1 MPIRFLCQKCRKRNS
16 ISSRMVGKTVRCPRC
31 NQETLVAAE
40 DDVSSADASANL
52 EPPIPPLANSN
63 PAANT
68 FVRAAFDA
76 FRTAQE
82 QEEPPEEQLLD
93 EEEPDPSANV
103 RVGSVFSI
111 PKSHASSK
119 IPAKLEIHDAN
130 GSVVVRDLSKTQP
143 TLFGRHMTNDVIIDE
158 DGVAS
163 LHGRISWNGSSFEV
177 TAAGKDGVEVNGTL
191 VKQRT
196 LEDDD
201 TIRVGSFDIVFLVEE
216 PAAPQKKS
224 GSGSGLALKSDKPSD
239 PPIDMDDLHDELE
252 QIERRRRSAAKNSGE
267 QPGSIAIKR
276 GEVSPRDVDLDF
288 DASPPTS
295 ELTIAELIE
304 EATPD
309 EFPDAAEDE
318 DLDSADDLPALQNSE
333 PEEGGP
339 VTSLRT
345 VFSKNE
351 RLKEQT
357 VMRSPMILALAGGSG
372 LMAIVALV
380 FWFLNMREQIQR
392 QFSDA
397 EKEIKQA
404 QFAAGITKFEE
415 FIKTHPD
422 HDLSNGSKGAR
433 VLLGKA
439 RVEKELIGSPAFA
452 NGLKALQDFVAE
464 HREQKYFPELNDDL
478 VVFSKKIALEA
489 PKAAAVN
496 KQRDLLKI
504 SVEAEQMME
513 RYSPPDSPPT
523 EAKKEIAK
531 AREDAESAILKA
543 SVLDE
548 ALASINDSL
557 KKEVPLNAVA
567 TRQKLVVRYADLKSD
582 RRLDTA
588 LRRALELAKKQAVRE
603 ELQRDAL
610 TDDPTKS
617 LPKPLTL
624 AVRTRSLSDEQ
635 SAKRVVF
642 ALGQDSCFAAD
653 SITGEPLWRRTV
665 GIGTPFFAVPV
676 ETSRSGVLLF
686 DTTQNQLM
694 LLDRRTGELAWRQV
708 LEPASGPPLVAEGQ
722 IYLPTLEGFLYRI
735 DADSGRITSR
745 LKFPQRL
752 FAPPLA
758 MADGQHILVIGDSE
772 FAYTLGLNP
781 LECQLVTQI
790 GHQAGTI
797 EATPLMMGQHVLIAE
812 NDQAATSRLRV
823 INASKAEQRLTDVAE
838 SRVEGHIRDDMI
850 LRGNRLYVVSAGP
863 RLSVFNVSDDQ
874 NQRTLAPV
882 ATLQIP
888 TSHSGAAHLAAGADD
903 QIWLAVGALRKV
915 QLKTD
920 VLQLD
925 PQDKIAVGQST
936 QPLQMIG
943 RNLYVGRQLPVGQAV
958 HLTQADGESMQS
970 NWKTVV
976 GASILAASLGA
987 DGQLVCVTEGGDTF
1001 LLSANEITNGGF
1013 RARSEQQLKLPDNIL
1028 EPLQAVS
1035 LAEGRTAVWTNGPDG
1050 KLWVVG
1056 PLALPQPPEVPLAQA
1071 LDCPPI
1077 RFAGGVLLPIPGRLK
1092 LARTGTPVC
1101 DDFLAPVNTNNEGPV
1116 RKWKHLIAVDDDTL
1130 FVIDSVGKM
1139 SKLQYRTG
1147 EKTFFQ
1153 SVSSIDLEQPIDVAP
1168 TLHQGRLITADAA
1181 GTMRVIDVTAGETR
1195 EKIALGGPASKPL
1208 WIAEPLLLAEV
1219 ARQKLV
1225 AFDAAKPKQPL
1236 WTLKLDG
1243 VGLVGSPMLFGNV
1256 LIAVQQSGDVLRI
1269 DAKTGEL
1276 EKKFALGQIA
1286 THGPLRMGNL
1296 LLVLTA
1302 DGSLQHIESLVP
1314 EMAAAAKPEPTK
1326 PAAVEKPAIEKPAVE
1341 KPAEE
1346 KPAKEDQQAD
1356 AAEKP
1361 KAE

>member
-52 EPPIPPLANSN
+52 EPPIPPLATSN

-224 GSGSGLALKSDKPSD
+224 GTGSGLALKSDKSSD

-252 QIERRRRSAAKNSGE
+252 QIERRRQTAAKSSGE
-267 QPGSIAIKR
+267 QPGSSAIKR

-304 EATPD
+304 EATAD

-318 DLDSADDLPALQNSE
+318 DLDSADDLPALQDAE

-422 HDLSNGSKGAR
+422 HDLSNGPKGAR

-489 PKAAAVN
+489 PKAATIN

-513 RYSPPDSPPT
+513 RYSPPDSPPI

-531 AREDAESAILKA
+531 AREEAETAILKA

-548 ALASINDSL
+548 ALASVNDSL
-557 KKEVPLNAVA
+557 KKELPLGAVA
-567 TRQKLVVRYADLKSD
+567 TRQKLVTRYPDLKSD
-582 RRLDTA
+582 RRLDNA

-603 ELQRDAL
+603 ELQRDAQ
-610 TDDPTKS
+610 TDDPAKL

-635 SAKRVVF
+635 SANRVVF
-642 ALGQDSCFAAD
+642 ALGQDSCFTAD

-686 DTTQNQLM
+686 DTTQNQLI

-708 LEPASGPPLVAEGQ
+708 IEPAAGPPLVVEGQ
-722 IYLPTLEGFLYRI
+722 IYLPTQDGFLYRI

-781 LECQLVTQI
+781 LECQLATQI

-797 EATPLMMGQHVLIAE
+797 EAAPLMIGQHVLIAE
-812 NDQAATSRLRV
+812 NDRATSSRLRV
-823 INASKAEQRLTDVAE
+823 LNASKAEQRLSDVAE

-888 TSHSGAAHLAAGADD
+888 TNHSGAAHLAAGADD

-925 PQDKIAVGQST
+925 QQDKIAVGQST
-936 QPLQMIG
+936 QPMQMIG
-943 RNLYVGRQLPVGQAV
+943 RNLYVGRQLPIGQAV

-976 GASILAASLGA
+976 GASILAAGLGA
-987 DGQLVCVTEGGDTF
+987 DGQLVCATEGGDTF
-1001 LLSANEITNGGF
+1001 LLSANEISSGGF
-1013 RARSEQQLKLPDNIL
+1013 RSRSEQQLKLPDNML
-1028 EPLQAVS
+1028 EPLQAAS
-1035 LAEGRTAVWTNGPDG
+1035 LAEGRTAVWTNGPEG
-1050 KLWVVG
+1050 KLWVIG
-1056 PLALPQPPEVPLAQA
+1056 PSALPQAEVPLAQA
-1071 LDCPPI
+1071 LDCPPL
-1077 RFAGGVLLPIPGRLK
+1077 RFAGGVLLPLPGRLK
-1092 LARTGTPVC
+1092 LARTGAPVC

-1139 SKLQYRTG
+1139 SKLQFRTG

-1153 SVSSIDLEQPIDVAP
+1153 SVSSFDSAQPIDVAP
-1168 TLHQGRLITADAA
+1168 TLHQGRIITANAA
-1181 GTMRVIDVTAGETR
+1181 GMMRVLDVTAGESR
-1195 EKIALGGPASKPL
+1195 EVPLGGPASKPL
-1208 WIAEPLLLAEV
+1208 WVAEPLLLAEV
-1219 ARQKLV
+1219 ARQRLI
-1225 AFDAAKPKQPL
+1225 AFDAAQPKLPL
-1236 WTLKLDG
+1236 WTLNLEG
-1243 VGLVGSPMLFGNV
+1243 VGLVGSPLLIGNA

-1269 DAKTGEL
+1269 DAKTGQVQ
-1276 EKKFALGQIA
+1276 KKLALNQIA
-1286 THGPLRMGNL
+1286 THGPLRLGNL
-1296 LLVLTA
+1296 LVVLTA
-1302 DGSLQHIESLVP
+1302 DGSLQHVESLVP
-1314 EMAAAAKPEPTK
+1314 EMAAAVKPEPTK
-1326 PAAVEKPAIEKPAVE
+1326 PAAAE

-1346 KPAKEDQQAD
+1346 KPAKEDKQENAAD
-1356 AAEKP
+1356 KP

>member
-1 MPIRFLCQKCRKRNS
+1 MA
-16 ISSRMVGKTVRCPRC
+16 GKTVRCPRC
-31 NQETLVAAE
+31 GQETLVTAE
-40 DDVSSADASANL
+40 DDVSAADASADL
-52 EPPIPPLANSN
+52 GSASAASSVPN
-63 PAANT
+63 PAQNT
-68 FVRAAFDA
+68 FVKAAFDA
-76 FRTAQE
+76 FRTAEE
-82 QEEPPEEQLLD
+82 QEEPPQEQLVDD
-93 EEEPDPSANV
+93 EDVDPSANV

-111 PKSHASSK
+111 PKSHVPVQA
-119 IPAKLEIHDAN
+119 PAKLEIHDAN
-130 GSVVVRDLSKTQP
+130 GNVIVRDLTKTQP

-158 DGVAS
+158 HGVAS
-163 LHGRISWNGSSFEV
+163 LHGRISWNGSAFEL
-177 TAAGKDGVEVNGTL
+177 TAAGKDGIEVNGTL
-191 VKQRT
+191 VKQRI

-201 TIRVGSFDIVFLVEE
+201 TIRVGSFDIVFLIEE

-224 GSGSGLALKSDKPSD
+224 GTGSGLALKSDKPSD
-239 PPIDMDDLHDELE
+239 PPPDLDDLHDELD
-252 QIERRRRSAAKNSGE
+252 QIERRRQSSAKGSGL
-267 QPGSIAIKR
+267 PSGSPTLKA
-276 GEVSPRDVDLDF
+276 GEVPQRDSDLEF
-288 DASPPTS
+288 ERSPPTS
-295 ELTIAELIE
+295 ELTMAELID
-304 EATPD
+304 EATAD
-309 EFPDAAEDE
+309 EFPDATGEDY
-318 DLDSADDLPALQNSE
+318 DSSDDLPALQDADADTAE
-333 PEEGGP
+333 DGP

-345 VFSKNE
+345 MFSKNE

-357 VMRSPMILALAGGSG
+357 VMRSPLVLALAGGSG

-380 FWFLNMREQIQR
+380 FWFLNVREQVQR
-392 QFSDA
+392 QFTDA

-415 FIKTHPD
+415 FIKAHPD
-422 HDLSNGSKGAR
+422 HDLSNGPKGAR

-439 RVEKELIGSPAFA
+439 RIEKELVGSPAFA
-452 NGLKALQDFVAE
+452 NGLKALQDFIAE
-464 HREQKYFPELNDDL
+464 HREQKYFPDLNDDL
-478 VVFSKKIALEA
+478 VIFSKKLALEA
-489 PKAAAVN
+489 PKAAAAN

-531 AREDAESAILKA
+531 AREEAESAILKA

-557 KKEVPLNAVA
+557 KKELPLGAVA
-567 TRQKLVVRYADLKSD
+567 TRQKLIVRYSDLKSD

-603 ELQRDAL
+603 EFQRDAL
-610 TDDPTKS
+610 TDDPYKL

-624 AVRTRSLSDEQ
+624 AVRTRSQSDEQ
-635 SAKRVVF
+635 SANRVVF
-642 ALGQDSCFAAD
+642 ALGQDSCFTAD

-665 GIGTPFFAVPV
+665 GIGTPFFAMPV

-686 DTTQNQLM
+686 DTTRNQLM

-708 LEPASGPPLVAEGQ
+708 IEPAAGPPLVVEGQ
-722 IYLPTLEGFLYRI
+722 IYLPTVEGSLYRI

-758 MADGQHILVIGDSE
+758 MADGKHILVIGDSE
-772 FAYTLGLNP
+772 FAYTLGLDP
-781 LECQLVTQI
+781 LECQLATQI
-790 GHQAGTI
+790 GHQASTI
-797 EATPLMMGQHVLIAE
+797 EAAPLMMGQHVLIAE
-812 NDQAATSRLRV
+812 NDQTTTSRLRV

-925 PQDKIAVGQST
+925 SQDKIAVGQST
-936 QPLQMIG
+936 QPMQAIG
-943 RNLYVGRQLPVGQAV
+943 RNLYIGRQLAVGQAV

-970 NWKTVV
+970 NWKTVF
-976 GASILAASLGA
+976 GASILAASLGT
-987 DGQLVCVTEGGDTF
+987 DGQLVCATEGGDTF
-1001 LLSANEITNGGF
+1001 LLSANEITTGGF
-1013 RARSEQQLKLPDNIL
+1013 RARSEQQLKLPDNML

-1050 KLWVVG
+1050 KLWVIG
-1056 PLALPQPPEVPLAQA
+1056 PSALPQFEVPLAQA
-1071 LDCPPI
+1071 LDCPPL
-1077 RFAGGVLLPIPGRLK
+1077 RFAGGVLLPLPGRLK

-1130 FVIDSVGKM
+1130 FVIDSAGKI

-1153 SVSSIDLEQPIDVAP
+1153 SVSSFDATQPIDVAP
-1168 TLHQGRLITADAA
+1168 TLHKGRLITADAA
-1181 GTMRVIDVTAGETR
+1181 GTMRVLDVTAGETR
-1195 EKIALGGPASKPL
+1195 EVPLGGPASKPL

-1219 ARQKLV
+1219 ARQKLI
-1225 AFDAAKPKQPL
+1225 AFDAAKPQQPL
-1236 WTLKLDG
+1236 WTLNLEG
-1243 VGLVGSPMLFGNV
+1243 VGLVGSPLLIGNT

-1269 DAKTGEL
+1269 DAKTGQV
-1276 EKKFALGQIA
+1276 EKKIALGQIA
-1286 THGPLRMGNL
+1286 THGPLRLGNL
-1296 LLVLTA
+1296 LVVLTA
-1302 DGSLQHIESLVP
+1302 DGSLQHVESLVP
-1314 EMAAAAKPEPTK
+1314 ELATAVKPEPAK
-1326 PAAVEKPAIEKPAVE
+1326 PAAAEKPAD
-1341 KPAEE
+1341 E
-1346 KPAKEDQQAD
+1346 KPAKEDKKEDSAD
-1356 AAEKP
+1356 KP
-1361 KAE
+1361 KAER

>member
-16 ISSRMVGKTVRCPRC
+16 VSSRMAGKTVRCPRC
-31 NQETLVAAE
+31 GQETLVTAE
-40 DDVSSADASANL
+40 DDVSTADASADL
-52 EPPIPPLANSN
+52 ESANTAPAVPN

-76 FRTAQE
+76 FRTAEE
-82 QEEPPEEQLLD
+82 QDEPPQEQLLD
-93 EEEPDPSANV
+93 EEDVDPSANV

-111 PKSHASSK
+111 PKPHVTPQA
-119 IPAKLEIHDAN
+119 PAKLEIHDAN
-130 GSVVVRDLSKTQP
+130 GNVTVRDLTKTQP

-163 LHGRISWNGSSFEV
+163 LHGRISWNGSAFEL
-177 TAAGKDGVEVNGTL
+177 TAAGKDGIEVNGTL

-201 TIRVGSFDIVFLVEE
+201 TIRVGSFDIVFLIEE
-216 PAAPQKKS
+216 PAAPLKKS
-224 GSGSGLALKSDKPSD
+224 GTGSGLALKSEKPAD
-239 PPIDMDDLHDELE
+239 PPLDMDDLHDEMD
-252 QIERRRRSAAKNSGE
+252 QIERRRQSGAKGSGL
-267 QPGSIAIKR
+267 QSGSQVVKAV
-276 GEVSPRDVDLDF
+276 EVPQRDSDLEF
-288 DASPPTS
+288 EASPPTS
-295 ELTIAELIE
+295 ELTMAELID
-304 EATPD
+304 EATAA
-309 EFPDAAEDE
+309 EFPDAADE
-318 DLDSADDLPALQNSE
+318 DFDSVDLPPRQDDDT
-333 PEEGGP
+333 EEGGP

-345 VFSKNE
+345 MFSKNE

-357 VMRSPMILALAGGSG
+357 VMRSPLVLALAGGSG

-380 FWFLNMREQIQR
+380 FWFLNVREQVQR
-392 QFSDA
+392 QFSEA

-404 QFAAGITKFEE
+404 QFATGITKFEE
-415 FIKTHPD
+415 FIKAHPD
-422 HDLSNGSKGAR
+422 HDLSNGPKGAR

-439 RVEKELIGSPAFA
+439 KIEKELIGSPAFA

-464 HREQKYFPELNDDL
+464 HREQKYFPDLNDDL
-478 VVFSKKIALEA
+478 VVFSKKIALDA

-504 SVEAEQMME
+504 SVDAEQMME
-513 RYSPPDSPPT
+513 RYSPPDSPPL
-523 EAKKEIAK
+523 EAKKEIKK
-531 AREDAESAILKA
+531 AREEAETAILKA

-557 KKEVPLNAVA
+557 KKELPLGAVA
-567 TRQKLVVRYADLKSD
+567 TRQKLVVRYSDLKSD
-582 RRLDTA
+582 RRLDNA

-603 ELQRDAL
+603 DFQRDAQ
-610 TDDPTKS
+610 TDDPAKS

-624 AVRTRSLSDEQ
+624 AVRTRTVSDE
-635 SAKRVVF
+635 SANRVVF
-642 ALGQDSCFAAD
+642 ALGQDSGFAAD
-653 SITGEPLWRRTV
+653 SITGDPLWRRTV
-665 GIGTPFFAVPV
+665 GIGSPFFPVPV

-694 LLDRRTGELAWRQV
+694 MLDRRTGELAWRQV
-708 LEPASGPPLVAEGQ
+708 IEPAAGPPLVVQGQ
-722 IYLPTLEGFLYRI
+722 IYLPTLEGYLYRI

-781 LECQLVTQI
+781 LECKLATQI
-790 GHQAGTI
+790 GHQAGTV
-797 EATPLMMGQHVLIAE
+797 EAAPLMMGQHVLIAE
-812 NDQAATSRLRV
+812 NDQATTSRLRV

-850 LRGNRLYVVSAGP
+850 LRGNRLYVASAGP

-888 TSHSGAAHLAAGADD
+888 TSHTGAAHLAAGADD

-915 QLKTD
+915 QLKTN

-925 PQDKIAVGQST
+925 SQDKIAVGQST
-936 QPLQMIG
+936 QPMQMIG

-958 HLTQADGESMQS
+958 HLTQADGESMES
-970 NWKTVV
+970 NWKLVV
-976 GASILAASLGA
+976 GASILTANPGTG
-987 DGQLVCVTEGGDTF
+987 GQLVCVTEGGDTF

-1013 RARSEQQLKLPDNIL
+1013 RSRSEQQLKLPDNML

-1056 PLALPQPPEVPLAQA
+1056 PSALLQAEVPLAQA

-1077 RFAGGVLLPIPGRLK
+1077 RFAGGALLPIPGRLK

-1130 FVIDSVGKM
+1130 FVIDSGGKM

-1153 SVSSIDLEQPIDVAP
+1153 TVSSTDFPQPIDVAP
-1168 TLHQGRLITADAA
+1168 TLHKGRLITADAA
-1181 GTMRVIDVTAGETR
+1181 GMMHVLDVTAGETR
-1195 EKIALGGPASKPL
+1195 AEVALGGPASKPL
-1208 WIAEPLLLAEV
+1208 WVAEPLLLAEV
-1219 ARQKLV
+1219 ARQKLI
-1225 AFDAAKPKQPL
+1225 AFDAAQPKLPL
-1236 WTLKLDG
+1236 WTYNLEG
-1243 VGLVGSPMLFGNV
+1243 VGLVGSPLLFGNV

-1269 DAKTGEL
+1269 DAKTGQV
-1276 EKKFALGQIA
+1276 EKKHALGQIA
-1286 THGPLRMGNL
+1286 THGPMRLGNL
-1296 LLVLTA
+1296 LVVLTA

-1314 EMAAAAKPEPTK
+1314 EMAVAAKPEPTK
-1326 PAAVEKPAIEKPAVE
+1326 PAAAE

-1346 KPAKEDQQAD
+1346 KPAKEDKQAD
-1356 AAEKP
+1356 TADKP
-1361 KAE
+1361 KADL

>member
-16 ISSRMVGKTVRCPRC
+16 ISSRMAGKTVKCPRC
-31 NQETLVAAE
+31 GQETLVTAD
-40 DDVSSADASANL
+40 DDVSTAAGSANL
-52 EPPIPPLANSN
+52 KSPSGALPVPKSDAN
-63 PAANT
+63 PFAK
-68 FVRAAFDA
+68 AAFDA
-76 FRTAQE
+76 FRTA
-82 QEEPPEEQLLD
+82 EEQGELSPEQLV
-93 EEEPDPSANV
+93 EEEDVDPSANV

-111 PKSHASSK
+111 PKSHVAPVA
-119 IPAKLEIHDAN
+119 PAKLEIRDAN
-130 GSVVVRDLSKTQP
+130 GNVIVQNLSKSQP

-163 LHGRISWNGSSFEV
+163 LHGRISWDGSAFEI
-177 TAAGKDGVEVNGTL
+177 TAAGKDGIEVNGTL

-201 TIRVGSFDIVFLVEE
+201 TIRVGSFDIVFLIEE
-216 PAAPQKKS
+216 PSVPQKKS
-224 GSGSGLALKSDKPSD
+224 DSGSGLALKQEQPAHQ
-239 PPIDMDDLHDELE
+239 PLDMGDLHDELD
-252 QIERRRRSAAKNSGE
+252 QIERRRQSGAR
-267 QPGSIAIKR
+267 GSGSQSVKA
-276 GEVSPRDVDLDF
+276 GAVPLRDSDLEF
-288 DASPPTS
+288 EASPPTS
-295 ELTIAELIE
+295 ELTMAELID
-304 EATPD
+304 EATAD
-309 EFPDAAEDE
+309 EFPDADEEDFDSV
-318 DLDSADDLPALQNSE
+318 DLLPGQDDDT
-333 PEEGGP
+333 EEGGP

-345 VFSKNE
+345 MFSKNE

-357 VMRSPMILALAGGSG
+357 VMRSPLVLALAGGSG

-380 FWFLNMREQIQR
+380 FWFLNVREQVQR
-392 QFSDA
+392 QFSEA

-404 QFAAGITKFEE
+404 QFAAGITKFDE
-415 FIKTHPD
+415 FIKAHPD
-422 HDLSNGSKGAR
+422 HDLSNGPKGAR

-452 NGLKALQDFVAE
+452 NALKALQDFVAE

-478 VVFSKKIALEA
+478 VVFSKKIALDA

-531 AREDAESAILKA
+531 AREEAETAILKA

-557 KKEVPLNAVA
+557 KKELPLGAVA
-567 TRQKLVVRYADLKSD
+567 TRQKLVVRYSDLKSD

-603 ELQRDAL
+603 EFQRDAQ
-610 TDDPTKS
+610 TDDPAKL

-635 SAKRVVF
+635 SANRVVF
-642 ALGQDSCFAAD
+642 ATGQDSCFAAD

-686 DTTQNQLM
+686 DLTQNQLM
-694 LLDRRTGELAWRQV
+694 LLDRRTGELAWRQA
-708 LEPASGPPLVAEGQ
+708 LEPAAGPPLVVQGQ

-797 EATPLMMGQHVLIAE
+797 EAAPVMMGQHVLIAE
-812 NDQAATSRLRV
+812 NDRATTSRLRV
-823 INASKAEQRLTDVAE
+823 LNASKAEQRLSDVAE

-888 TSHSGAAHLAAGADD
+888 TNHSGAAHLAAGADD
-903 QIWLAVGALRKV
+903 QIWLSVGALRKV

-925 PQDKIAVGQST
+925 SQDKIAVGQSM
-936 QPLQMIG
+936 QPMQMIG
-943 RNLYVGRQLPVGQAV
+943 RNLYVGRQLPIGQAV

-976 GASILAASLGA
+976 GASILAASLGT
-987 DGQLVCVTEGGDTF
+987 DGQLVCVTEGADTF

-1013 RARSEQQLKLPDNIL
+1013 RARSEQQLKLPDNML
-1028 EPLQAVS
+1028 EPVQAVP

-1056 PLALPQPPEVPLAQA
+1056 PSALPQAEVPLAQA

-1092 LARTGTPVC
+1092 LARTGAPVC
-1101 DDFLAPVNTNNEGPV
+1101 DDFLAPVNTNNEGPA

-1130 FVIDSVGKM
+1130 FVIDSAGKM
-1139 SKLQYRTG
+1139 SKLQFRTG

-1153 SVSSIDLEQPIDVAP
+1153 TVSSIDFPQPIDVAP
-1168 TLHQGRLITADAA
+1168 TLHQGKLITADAA
-1181 GTMRVIDVTAGETR
+1181 GMMHVTDVTAGETR
-1195 EKIALGGPASKPL
+1195 DVALGGPASKPL

-1219 ARQKLV
+1219 ARQKLI
-1225 AFDAAKPKQPL
+1225 AFDAAQPKLPL
-1236 WTLKLDG
+1236 WTVNLEG
-1243 VGLVGSPMLFGNV
+1243 VGLVGSPLLIGDA

-1269 DAKTGEL
+1269 DAKSGKVEQKL
-1276 EKKFALGQIA
+1276 ALGQIA
-1286 THGPLRMGNL
+1286 THGPLRLGNL
-1296 LLVLTA
+1296 LVVLTA
-1302 DGSLQHIESLVP
+1302 DGSLQHVESFVP
-1314 EMAAAAKPEPTK
+1314 ELTAAKPEPAKPKPTENK
-1326 PAAVEKPAIEKPAVE
+1326 PADNADPMKN
-1341 KPAEE
+1341 
-1346 KPAKEDQQAD
+1346 EDS
-1356 AAEKP
+1356 K
-1361 KAE
+1361 

>member
-16 ISSRMVGKTVRCPRC
+16 ISSRMAGKTVRCPRC
-31 NQETLVAAE
+31 GQETLVTAE
-40 DDVSSADASANL
+40 DDVAAAEASADLGSASAV
-52 EPPIPPLANSN
+52 PPVRNPPQ
-63 PAANT
+63 NT

-76 FRTAQE
+76 FRTAEE
-82 QEEPPEEQLLD
+82 QEEPPQEQLVDD
-93 EEEPDPSANV
+93 EDADPSANV

-111 PKSHASSK
+111 PKSHVPVQA
-119 IPAKLEIHDAN
+119 PAKLEIHDAN
-130 GSVVVRDLSKTQP
+130 GNVIVRDLTKTQP

-163 LHGRISWNGSSFEV
+163 LHGRISWDGSAFEL
-177 TAAGKDGVEVNGTL
+177 TAAGKDGIEVNGTL

-201 TIRVGSFDIVFLVEE
+201 TIRVGSFDIVFLIEE

-224 GSGSGLALKSDKPSD
+224 GTGSGLALKSDKPSD
-239 PPIDMDDLHDELE
+239 PPLDMDDLHDELD
-252 QIERRRRSAAKNSGE
+252 QIERRRQSSTKGSG
-267 QPGSIAIKR
+267 QPSEPPALKA
-276 GEVSPRDVDLDF
+276 GEVPPRDSDLEF
-288 DASPPTS
+288 EGSPPTS
-295 ELTIAELIE
+295 ELTMAELID
-304 EATPD
+304 EATAD
-309 EFPDAAEDE
+309 EFPEAAGEDY
-318 DLDSADDLPALQNSE
+318 DSADDLPASQDAVT
-333 PEEGGP
+333 EEDGP

-345 VFSKNE
+345 MFSKNE

-357 VMRSPMILALAGGSG
+357 VMRSPLVLALAGGSG

-380 FWFLNMREQIQR
+380 FWFLNVREQVQR

-415 FIKTHPD
+415 FIKAHPD

-439 RVEKELIGSPAFA
+439 RIEKELIGSPAFA

-464 HREQKYFPELNDDL
+464 HREQKYFPDLNDDL

-504 SVEAEQMME
+504 SAEAEQMME
-513 RYSPPDSPPT
+513 RYSPPDAPPT

-531 AREDAESAILKA
+531 AREEAESAILKA

-557 KKEVPLNAVA
+557 KKELPLGAVA
-567 TRQKLVVRYADLKSD
+567 TRQKLVVRYSDLKSD

-603 ELQRDAL
+603 EFQRDAL
-610 TDDPTKS
+610 TDDPAKL

-635 SAKRVVF
+635 SANRVVF
-642 ALGQDSCFAAD
+642 ALGQDSCFTAD

-676 ETSRSGVLLF
+676 ETSRSGVLVF

-708 LEPASGPPLVAEGQ
+708 LEPAAGPPLVVEGQ
-722 IYLPTLEGFLYRI
+722 IYLPTVEGSLYRI

-758 MADGQHILVIGDSE
+758 MADGKHILVIGDSE
-772 FAYTLGLNP
+772 FAYTLGLDP
-781 LECQLVTQI
+781 LECQLATQI
-790 GHQAGTI
+790 GHQAGMI
-797 EATPLMMGQHVLIAE
+797 EAAPLMMGQHVLIAE
-812 NDQAATSRLRV
+812 NDQATTSRLRV

-925 PQDKIAVGQST
+925 SQDKIAVGQST
-936 QPLQMIG
+936 QPMQAIG

-970 NWKTVV
+970 NWKTVF

-987 DGQLVCVTEGGDTF
+987 DGQLVCATEGGDTF
-1001 LLSANEITNGGF
+1001 LLSANEITTGGF
-1013 RARSEQQLKLPDNIL
+1013 RSRSEQQLKLPDNML
-1028 EPLQAVS
+1028 EPLQAAS

-1056 PLALPQPPEVPLAQA
+1056 PSALPQFEVPLAQA
-1071 LDCPPI
+1071 LDCPPL
-1077 RFAGGVLLPIPGRLK
+1077 RFAGGVLLPLPGRLK

-1130 FVIDSVGKM
+1130 IVIDSVGKM

-1153 SVSSIDLEQPIDVAP
+1153 GVSLFDSPQPIDVAP
-1168 TLHQGRLITADAA
+1168 TLHKGRLITADAA
-1181 GTMRVIDVTAGETR
+1181 GTMRVLDVTAGETR
-1195 EKIALGGPASKPL
+1195 EVPLGGPASKPL

-1219 ARQKLV
+1219 ARQKLI
-1225 AFDAAKPKQPL
+1225 AFDAAKPQQPL
-1236 WTLKLDG
+1236 WTLNLAG
-1243 VGLVGSPMLFGNV
+1243 VGLVGSPLLIGNT

-1269 DAKTGEL
+1269 DSKTGQV
-1276 EKKFALGQIA
+1276 EKKLPLGQIA
-1286 THGPLRMGNL
+1286 THGPLRLGNL
-1296 LLVLTA
+1296 LVVLTA
-1302 DGSLQHIESLVP
+1302 DGSLQHVESFVP
-1314 EMAAAAKPEPTK
+1314 ELAASVKPEPAK
-1326 PAAVEKPAIEKPAVE
+1326 PAAAE
-1341 KPAEE
+1341 KPAEV
-1346 KPAKEDQQAD
+1346 KPAKEDKKEDSAD
-1356 AAEKP
+1356 KP

>member
-16 ISSRMVGKTVRCPRC
+16 ISSRMAGKTVRCPRC
-31 NQETLVAAE
+31 GQETLVTAE
-40 DDVSSADASANL
+40 DDVSIADASANL
-52 EPPIPPLANSN
+52 ESPNTAAPVPN
-63 PAANT
+63 PTSNT

-76 FRTAQE
+76 FRTAEE

-93 EEEPDPSANV
+93 EEESDPSANV

-130 GSVVVRDLSKTQP
+130 GKVVVRDLTKTQP

-158 DGVAS
+158 EGVAS
-163 LHGRISWNGSSFEV
+163 LHGRISWNGAAFEL
-177 TAAGKDGVEVNGTL
+177 TAAGKDGIEVNGTL

-201 TIRVGSFDIVFLVEE
+201 TIRVGSYDIVFLIEE
-216 PAAPQKKS
+216 PGAPQKKS
-224 GSGSGLALKSDKPSD
+224 GTGSGLALKSEKPSD
-239 PPIDMDDLHDELE
+239 PPLDMDDLHDELE
-252 QIERRRRSAAKNSGE
+252 QIERRRQSAAKGSGLPSE
-267 QPGSIAIKR
+267 PPALKA
-276 GEVSPRDVDLDF
+276 GEVPPRDSDLEF
-288 DASPPTS
+288 EGSPPTS
-295 ELTIAELIE
+295 ELTMAELID
-304 EATPD
+304 EATAD
-309 EFPDAAEDE
+309 EFPDATGEDY
-318 DLDSADDLPALQNSE
+318 DSADDLPANQVADT
-333 PEEGGP
+333 EEDGP

-380 FWFLNMREQIQR
+380 FWFLNTREQIQR

-404 QFAAGITKFEE
+404 QFATGITKFEE
-415 FIKTHPD
+415 FIKAHPD

-439 RVEKELIGSPAFA
+439 RIEKELIGSPAFA

-504 SVEAEQMME
+504 SIEAEQMME

-531 AREDAESAILKA
+531 AREEAEAAILKSTA
-543 SVLDE
+543 LDE

-557 KKEVPLNAVA
+557 KKELPLGAVA
-567 TRQKLVVRYADLKSD
+567 TRQKLVVRYSDLKSD

-588 LRRALELAKKQAVRE
+588 LRKALELAKKQAVRE
-603 ELQRDAL
+603 ELQRDAQ
-610 TDDPTKS
+610 TDDPAKL

-635 SAKRVVF
+635 SANRVVF
-642 ALGQDSCFAAD
+642 ALGQDSCFSAD

-665 GIGTPFFAVPV
+665 GVGSPFFAVPV

-694 LLDRRTGELAWRQV
+694 LLDRRTGELAWRQAI
-708 LEPASGPPLVAEGQ
+708 EPAAGPPLVLEGQ
-722 IYLPTLEGFLYRI
+722 IYLPTRDGFLYRI

-781 LECQLVTQI
+781 LECQLATQI

-797 EATPLMMGQHVLIAE
+797 EAAPLMIGQHVLIAE
-812 NDQAATSRLRV
+812 NDRATSSRLRV
-823 INASKAEQRLTDVAE
+823 LNASKAEQRLSDVAE

-888 TSHSGAAHLAAGADD
+888 TNHSGAAHLAAGPDD

-925 PQDKIAVGQST
+925 QQDKIAVGQST
-936 QPLQMIG
+936 QPMQMIG
-943 RNLYVGRQLPVGQAV
+943 RNLYVGRQLPIGQAV

-976 GASILAASLGA
+976 GASILAASLGT
-987 DGQLVCVTEGGDTF
+987 DGQLVCATEGGDTF

-1013 RARSEQQLKLPDNIL
+1013 RARSEQQLKLPDNML
-1028 EPLQAVS
+1028 EPLQAAS

-1050 KLWVVG
+1050 KLWVIG
-1056 PLALPQPPEVPLAQA
+1056 PSALPQAEVPLAQA
-1071 LDCPPI
+1071 LDCPPL
-1077 RFAGGVLLPIPGRLK
+1077 RFAGGVLLPLPGRLK
-1092 LARTGTPVC
+1092 LARTGAPVC

-1130 FVIDSVGKM
+1130 FVIDSAGKM
-1139 SKLQYRTG
+1139 SKLQFRTG

-1153 SVSSIDLEQPIDVAP
+1153 SVSSFDSPQPIDVAP
-1168 TLHQGRLITADAA
+1168 TLHKGRIITANAA
-1181 GTMRVIDVTAGETR
+1181 GMMRVLDVTAGESR
-1195 EKIALGGPASKPL
+1195 EVPLGGPASKPL
-1208 WIAEPLLLAEV
+1208 WVAEPLLLAEV
-1219 ARQKLV
+1219 ARQKLI
-1225 AFDAAKPKQPL
+1225 AFDAAQPQQPK
-1236 WTLKLDG
+1236 WTLNLEG
-1243 VGLVGSPMLFGNV
+1243 VGLVGSPLLIGNA

-1269 DAKTGEL
+1269 DSKTGQV
-1276 EKKFALGQIA
+1276 EKKLALNQIA
-1286 THGPLRMGNL
+1286 TQGPLRLGNL
-1296 LLVLTA
+1296 LVVLTA
-1302 DGSLQHIESLVP
+1302 DGSLQHVESLVP
-1314 EMAAAAKPEPTK
+1314 EMAAAVKPEPAK
-1326 PAAVEKPAIEKPAVE
+1326 PAAAE

-1346 KPAKEDQQAD
+1346 KPAKEDKKGDSAD
-1356 AAEKP
+1356 KP

>member
-1 MPIRFLCQKCRKRNS
+1 VVI
-16 ISSRMVGKTVRCPRC
+16 
-31 NQETLVAAE
+31 AE
-40 DDVSSADASANL
+40 EDESMADASANL
-52 EPPIPPLANSN
+52 ESAS
-63 PAANT
+63 AASPVPKPDQNT
-68 FVRAAFDA
+68 FVREAFNA

-82 QEEPPEEQLLD
+82 QEEPPQEQLVDD
-93 EEEPDPSANV
+93 EDVDPSANV

-111 PKSHASSK
+111 PKSHPVVQP
-119 IPAKLEIHDAN
+119 PAKLEIRNADGN
-130 GSVVVRDLSKTQP
+130 VTVRELTKSQP

-163 LHGRISWNGSSFEV
+163 LHGRISWNGSAFEL
-177 TAAGKDGVEVNGTL
+177 TSAGKDGIDVNGTL
-191 VKQRT
+191 VKQRI

-201 TIRVGSFDIVFLVEE
+201 TIRIGSYDIVFLIDE
-216 PAAPQKKS
+216 PAAPLKKS
-224 GSGSGLALKSDKPSD
+224 GTGSGLALKSDKPSA
-239 PPIDMDDLHDELE
+239 PPLDMNDLHDELE
-252 QIERRRRSAAKNSGE
+252 QIERRRQTSGKSVG
-267 QPGSIAIKR
+267 PATGSHKLNL
-276 GEVSPRDVDLDF
+276 GEVPQRVSDLDF
-288 DASPPTS
+288 ERSPPTA
-295 ELTIAELIE
+295 ELTMAELID
-304 EATPD
+304 EATAD
-309 EFPDAAEDE
+309 EFPDADAEVE
-318 DLDSADDLPALQNSE
+318 ELDSADDEPELMGSE

-339 VTSLRT
+339 VTSLRSM
-345 VFSKNE
+345 FSKNE

-380 FWFLNMREQIQR
+380 FWFLNTREQIQR
-392 QFSDA
+392 QFADA
-397 EKEIKQA
+397 EREIKQA
-404 QFAAGITKFEE
+404 QFAVGITKLDE
-415 FIKTHPD
+415 FIKAHPN
-422 HDLSNGSKGAR
+422 HELSNGPKGAR

-452 NGLKALQDFVAE
+452 NGLEALKNLVAD
-464 HREQKYFPELNDDL
+464 HREQKYFADLNDDL
-478 VVFSKKIALEA
+478 AAYAKKIALDA

-504 SVEAEQMME
+504 SVEAEEMMV

-523 EAKKEIAK
+523 EAKTEIAK
-531 AREDAESAILKA
+531 ARAEAEAAILKA
-543 SVLDE
+543 GVLDE
-548 ALASINDSL
+548 ALASISDSL
-557 KKEVPLNAVA
+557 KKEVPLDAVV
-567 TRQKLVVRYADLKSD
+567 TRQKLVVRFADLKTD
-582 RRLDTA
+582 RRLENA

-603 ELQRDAL
+603 EFQRDAQ
-610 TDDPTKS
+610 TEDPLKA

-624 AVRTRSLSDEQ
+624 AVRTRSLSDEL
-635 SAKRVVF
+635 SANRVVF

-665 GIGTPFFAVPV
+665 GMSTPFFAVPV

-686 DTTQNQLM
+686 DLTQNQLM

-708 LEPASGPPLVAEGQ
+708 LEPASGPPLVLEGQ
-722 IYLPTLEGFLYRI
+722 IYLPTTEGFLYRI

-772 FAYTLGLNP
+772 FAYKLGLNP

-812 NDQAATSRLRV
+812 NDQATTSRLRV
-823 INASKAEQRLTDVAE
+823 LNASKAEQRLGDIAE

-888 TSHSGAAHLAAGADD
+888 TNHSGAAHLAAGPDD

-925 PQDKIAVGQST
+925 AQDKIAVGQST
-936 QPLQMIG
+936 QPMQMIG
-943 RNLYVGRQLPVGQAV
+943 RNLYVGRQLAVGQAV
-958 HLTQADGESMQS
+958 HLTQADGELMQS
-970 NWKTVV
+970 NWKTVF
-976 GASILAASLGA
+976 GASILAANPGT

-1001 LLSANEITNGGF
+1001 LLSANEITTGGF
-1013 RARSEQQLKLPDNIL
+1013 RARSEQQLKLPDNMS
-1028 EPLQAVS
+1028 EPLQAVAVS
-1035 LAEGRTAVWTNGPDG
+1035 EGRIAVWTNGPDG
-1050 KLWVVG
+1050 KLWVIG
-1056 PLALPQPPEVPLAQA
+1056 PSALAQAEVPLAQA

-1077 RFAGGVLLPIPGRLK
+1077 RFSGGALLPIPGRLK
-1092 LARTGTPVC
+1092 LARAGTPVC
-1101 DDFLAPVNTNNEGPV
+1101 DDFLAPINTANEGPV

-1153 SVSSIDLEQPIDVAP
+1153 TVSSVDFPQPIDVAP
-1168 TLHQGRLITADAA
+1168 TLHKGKLLTADAA
-1181 GTMRVIDVTAGETR
+1181 GTMHVTDVTAGETR
-1195 EKIALGGPASKPL
+1195 DVALGGPASKPL
-1208 WIAEPLLLAEV
+1208 WVAEHLLLAEV
-1219 ARQKLV
+1219 ARQKLI
-1225 AFDAAKPKQPL
+1225 AFDVTQPKQPL
-1236 WTLKLDG
+1236 WTLNLAG
-1243 VGLVGSPMLFGNV
+1243 VGLVGKPLLVGNT

-1269 DAKTGEL
+1269 DAKTGQV
-1276 EKKFALGQIA
+1276 EKKLALGQVA
-1286 THGPLRMGNL
+1286 TNGPLRLGNL
-1296 LLVLTA
+1296 LIVLTA
-1302 DGSLQHIESLVP
+1302 DGSLQHVESFVP
-1314 EMAAAAKPEPTK
+1314 ELAATATAQPT
-1326 PAAVEKPAIEKPAVE
+1326 E
-1341 KPAEE
+1341 
-1346 KPAKEDQQAD
+1346 
-1356 AAEKP
+1356 